1 MNITVTVDE
10 VTLDTVVHSYD
21 GDSTTVGDRVVHA
34 ITSHLI
40 ASKDVYP
47 PLRDQVSKIRDEEI
61 RGQVR
66 PLITE
71 ALTEPVQLTNQWG
84 DPVPGAKQTTLRDV
98 IVAEAR
104 RQFTVKADS
113 YSGSGQTILQK
124 LVAEEV
130 RAVFKTVVADEVK
143 KARAMVATQ
152 IGAMVAESVAAGM
165 RK

>member
-10 VTLDTVVHSYD
+10 VTLDTIVHSYD
-21 GDSTTVGDRVVHA
+21 DGEVTIGDRVVNA
-34 ITSHLI
+34 ITRHLV

-61 RGQVR
+61 REQVR

-71 ALTEPVQLTNQWG
+71 ALTEPVHLTNQWG
-84 DPVPGAKQTTLRDV
+84 DPVPGAKQTTMREV

-104 RQFTVKADS
+104 KQFTAKADN
-113 YSGSGQTILQK
+113 YSRNGQTILQK
-124 LVAEEV
+124 LVADEV
-130 RAVFKTVVADEVK
+130 QAAFKTVIADEVK
-143 KARAMVATQ
+143 KARAEVATQ
-152 IGAMVAESVAAGM
+152 IGAMVAESVAAAM

>member
-10 VTLDTVVHSYD
+10 VTLDTIVHSYD
-21 GDSTTVGDRVVHA
+21 GDSVTVGDRVVQA
-34 ITSHLI
+34 ITQHLV

-61 RGQVR
+61 REQVR

-84 DPVPGAKQTTLRDV
+84 DPVPGAKQTTLREV

-104 RQFTVKADS
+104 KQFTAKADS
-113 YSGSGQTILQK
+113 YSRSGQTILQK
-124 LVAEEV
+124 LVADEV
-130 RAVFKTVVADEVK
+130 TAAIRAVVADEVK
-143 KARAMVATQ
+143 RARAEVATQ